1 MSLTTLTLFDNV
13 VVGTPNGN
21 YDGSTTYFESDSVK
35 GAGYYQGQGSLQT
48 IFVTVTNFPG
58 TMKFMAT
65 LDFDPVT
72 ANWFEVYDI
81 SNDSTEFRFP
91 INLTGNYTW
100 LKAVVT
106 GFEQETGQT
115 AVINSVTVV
124 Y

>member
-1 MSLTTLTLFDNV
+1 MSLTTLTLFNNV

-21 YDGSTTYFESDSVK
+21 YDGSTTFFESEPVK

-48 IFVTVTNFPG
+48 VFVTVTNFPG
-58 TMKFMAT
+58 AMKFMAT
-65 LDFDPVT
+65 LDFDPAT
-72 ANWFEVYDI
+72 ANWFEVYDLT
-81 SNDSTEFRFP
+81 NDSTEFRFP

-106 GFEQETGQT
+106 GFEDETGQD
-115 AVINSVTVV
+115 AVINSITVT

>member
-1 MSLTTLTLFDNV
+1 MSLTTLTLFNNV

-21 YDGSTTYFESDSVK
+21 YDGSTTFFESEPVK

-48 IFVTVTNFPG
+48 VFVTVTNFPG

-72 ANWFEVYDI
+72 ANWFEVYDLTD
-81 SNDSTEFRFP
+81 DSTEFRFP

-106 GFEQETGQT
+106 GFEDETGQD
-115 AVINSVTVV
+115 AVINSVTVT

>member
-1 MSLTTLTLFDNV
+1 MSMTTLTLLSNV

-21 YDGSTTYFESDSVK
+21 YDGSTTYFESDPVK
-35 GAGYYQGQGSLQT
+35 GVGYYQGQGSLQT

-58 TMKFMAT
+58 SMKFQAT

-72 ANWFEVYDI
+72 AHWFDVYDLTD
-81 SNDSTEFRFP
+81 DSTEFRLP
-91 INLTGNYTW
+91 VNLTGNYTW

-106 GFEQETGQT
+106 GFENDGSTVAEINTV
-115 AVINSVTVV
+115 AVT

>member
-1 MSLTTLTLFDNV
+1 MSLTTLTLFNNV

-21 YDGSTTYFESDSVK
+21 YDGSTTFFESDPVK

-48 IFVTVTNFPG
+48 VFVTVTNFPG
-58 TMKFMAT
+58 AMKFMAT
-65 LDFDPVT
+65 LDFDPTT
-72 ANWFEVYDI
+72 ANWFEVYDLTD
-81 SNDSTEFRFP
+81 DSTEFRFP

-106 GFEQETGQT
+106 GFEDETGQD
-115 AVINSVTVV
+115 AAINSVTVT